1 LLQHPDRCI
10 AAPPIMYR
18 SPPRVFLGLPR
29 LEKLTRVELERQ
41 LADTLGHIEFY
52 IDERAKIEE
61 ELSKRG

>member
-1 LLQHPDRCI
+1 MLQHPDRCI

-18 SPPRVFLGLPR
+18 STPGE
-29 LEKLTRVELERQ
+29 LEKLTQVELERQ

>member
-1 LLQHPDRCI
+1 
-10 AAPPIMYR
+10 MYR